1 MEKMLF
7 SGVQSNSEVALIAIK
22 GIKNQPGIAAKVFG
36 AIAEEKINVELI
48 LQSIGCGEN
57 KDISFVVAQDEA
69 DHAVETLKKA
79 FDEAFDKAMASL
91 GEERDA
97 AWEEANKALMDDMPI
112 TALYYPSFVALV
124 NEDQVENVELTLG
137 NSFMFSH
144 AEIVE

>member
-1 MEKMLF
+1 MYSALQRVKVIIRWLLVAGQITHTMQVDLLNF
-7 SGVQSNSEVALIAIK
+7 S
-22 GIKNQPGIAAKVFG
+22 
-36 AIAEEKINVELI
+36 I
-48 LQSIGCGEN
+48 LRMVI
-57 KDISFVVAQDEA
+57 I
-69 DHAVETLKKA
+69 HASG
-79 FDEAFDKAMASL
+79 DASL

>member
-1 MEKMLF
+1 MPH
-7 SGVQSNSEVALIAIK
+7 SNSCMLSHVISTSVPLK
-22 GIKNQPGIAAKVFG
+22 RFMRGICATVS
-36 AIAEEKINVELI
+36 AIAVDLNSNPSLI
-48 LQSIGCGEN
+48 G
-57 KDISFVVAQDEA
+57 VV
-69 DHAVETLKKA
+69 TSYKA

-91 GEERDA
+91 GKERDE

-112 TALYYPSFVALV
+112 TALYYPSFVALI